1 MQHLITSLT
10 EDKDK
15 LIPAGAVVAI
25 DAIQTSRIIKTRG
38 TLTLVNILR
47 TILIRV
53 SRQTRAVVV
62 TNKILT

>member
-15 LIPAGAVVAI
+15 LIPAGTVVAI
-25 DAIQTSRIIKTRG
+25 DAIQTSRIIETRG

-53 SRQTRAVVV
+53 SRQTGAVVV